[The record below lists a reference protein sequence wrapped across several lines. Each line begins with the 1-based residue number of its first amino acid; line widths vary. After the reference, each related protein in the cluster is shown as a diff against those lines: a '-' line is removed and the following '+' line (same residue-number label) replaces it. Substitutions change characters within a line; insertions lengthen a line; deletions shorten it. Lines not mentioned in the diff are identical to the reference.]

1 MKKLNRLLLLAAMT
15 LVAVLPLRAA
25 DYVFEYDGGYLYV
38 TNTGTVGSTEDLSAS
53 CVWTC
58 VSSTSQLTAATLGAT
73 YHFYNN
79 QLYTNAND
87 FAENNPVT
95 PTYAWTLSGDGA
107 SALEFVSGSSTGPNT
122 IVNYSASAS
131 GNTGIFTVTS
141 PATSGAVD
149 ITPVILA
156 IPFPVRMPIAFSTVV
171 RGDWLWRAEKLQV
184 LQAA

>member
-38 TNTGTVGSTEDLSAS
+38 TNGGTVGYTEDLSAS

-58 VSSTSQLTAATLGAT
+58 VSSTSQLTATATAGTETRSASVT
-73 YHFYNN
+73 IN
-79 QLYTNAND
+79 
-87 FAENNPVT
+87 VT
-95 PTYAWTLSGDGA
+95 PVEPTAIAATGTTLYVGGTGAVPYTLTPDYAYHRVA
-107 SALEFVSGSSTGPNT
+107 V
-122 IVNYSASAS
+122 AS
-131 GNTGIFTVTS
+131 GNTGIFSVTS

-171 RGDWLWRAEKLQV
+171 RGDWLWRAEKLQR

>member
-25 DYVFEYDGGYLYV
+25 DYVFVYDGGYLYV
-38 TNTGTVGSTEDLSAS
+38 TNGGTVGYTEEFSAS

-58 VSSTSQLTAATLGAT
+58 VSSTSQLTTATLTATATAGTETRSASVTINVTPVEPTAIAATGTTLYVGGTGAVPYT
-73 YHFYNN
+73 LTPDYAYHRV
-79 QLYTNAND
+79 A
-87 FAENNPVT
+87 V
-95 PTYAWTLSGDGA
+95 
-107 SALEFVSGSSTGPNT
+107 
-122 IVNYSASAS
+122 AS